1 MRGKCKRG
9 PFKLIDIY
17 TVEAIRLSY
26 LKYLKLNQFV
36 LTLFSNK
43 IVHTQVTE
51 IHISS
56 MENVFRITLIVP

>member
-1 MRGKCKRG
+1 MRTKCKRG

-17 TVEAIRLSY
+17 TVKAIRLSY

-43 IVHTQVTE
+43 IVHMQVTE

>member
-9 PFKLIDIY
+9 PFELIDIY
-17 TVEAIRLSY
+17 TINAIRLSY